1 MTRPALPT
9 FSRKRMRDGKRS
21 LRRARSRPPEF
32 LPVTNET
39 RRPDH
44 IQASLRSLEEAVQ
57 SGLPAHAVFQYLHE
71 ALAEN
76 VGFKVLTVLKL
87 DSTTLRSVRLYSSEP
102 SYPIG
107 GTKQHV
113 RSGWSDAILD
123 RRTVYRRAR
132 SRSAARDFSRQCCD
146 RGDRM
151 RIHCCGADHRRR
163 CRRGDHESMASRRL
177 LRRNDGTARRPIRKC
192 HRADRALLAIRHIRT
207 TIGE

>member
-1 MTRPALPT
+1 
-9 FSRKRMRDGKRS
+9 MRDGKRS

-123 RRTVYRRAR
+123 RRTVFVAPDRAVLR
-132 SRSAARDFSRQCCD
+132 ATFPDSAAIEAIGCGSIVAAPIIDGDAVVGTMNLWHRDGFYD
-146 RGDRM
+146 ETTG
-151 RIHCCGADHRRR
+151 
-163 CRRGDHESMASRRL
+163 
-177 LRRNDGTARRPIRKC
+177 
-192 HRADRALLAIRHIRT
+192 LLAAPFANAIAPIVRYWPSDTSERQ
-207 TIGE
+207 